1 VAALEE
7 SIGLTRN
14 RIAALVGAGPDR
26 GLSIQRPPAEAVK
39 AFGLPAQLQANL
51 LGRRPDV
58 VAARLRVQAGEDRTR
73 QAKAAFYPDVSLTG
87 TLLGAI
93 TDLTKLSGSA
103 VGVGVVG
110 PAISLPIFDGGRL
123 DAQYR
128 GARADHEAA
137 VAEYD
142 RTVTQALRDVADV
155 TVSQRALAT
164 RLARSRD
171 ALTSAQ
177 AAHKIARDRYQGG
190 LSTYLEVLR
199 AEDALIANR
208 RAVADL
214 ETRAFVLDIALVRA
228 LGGGFKAD
236 QA

>member
-7 SIGLTRN
+7 SIDLTRN
-14 RIAALVGAGPDR
+14 RIAALIGAGPDR
-26 GLSIQRPPAEAVK
+26 GLAIQRPPAAAVK
-39 AFGLPAQLQANL
+39 AFGLPQELQAQL

-58 VAARLRVQAGEDRTR
+58 VAARLRAQAGADRTK
-73 QAKAAFYPDVSLTG
+73 QAKAAFYPNVNLSGL
-87 TLLGAI
+87 LLGVLP
-93 TDLTKLSGSA
+93 DLGALSGVSVA
-103 VGVGVVG
+103 AAG

-123 DAQYR
+123 DGQYR
-128 GARADHEAA
+128 GARADHVAA

-142 RTVTQALRDVADV
+142 RTVTQALREVADV
-155 TVSQRALAT
+155 AVSQKALST
-164 RLARSRD
+164 RLARSRE
-171 ALTSAQ
+171 ALAASE
-177 AAHKIARDRYQGG
+177 AAHRIARDRYQGG

-208 RAVADL
+208 RALADL

-228 LGGGFKAD
+228 LGGGFNAD